1 MAATLELIAGFLTNQ
16 EIEFFHDEDEEVIVT
31 GFQTEQYSNDELN
44 KKLPMLIQL
53 EEEGRFIKIFA
64 PKCYMCPEEANRAA
78 VMQTLLM
85 VSWKTKMIQF
95 EFDASDGEIRAII
108 EFPLEDADLTEAQL
122 MRAVKALVQ
131 IVDRF
136 HPVIQLAL
144 DEGVI
149 EFPTDANPLEALQ
162 DLFHQFEGMLEELG
176 IDLDEIEEDIRSD
189 APIVTSEKPDLEES
203 DDDDDEYI

>member
-85 VSWKTKMIQF
+85 VSWKTKMIQ
-95 EFDASDGEIRAII
+95 SSSNKH
-108 EFPLEDADLTEAQL
+108 L
-122 MRAVKALVQ
+122 
-131 IVDRF
+131 
-136 HPVIQLAL
+136 
-144 DEGVI
+144 
-149 EFPTDANPLEALQ
+149 
-162 DLFHQFEGMLEELG
+162 
-176 IDLDEIEEDIRSD
+176 
-189 APIVTSEKPDLEES
+189 
-203 DDDDDEYI
+203 

>member
-1 MAATLELIAGFLTNQ
+1 MAATLEQISKFLMNQ
-16 EIEFFHDEDEEVIVT
+16 DIEFFHDEVEEVIVT
-31 GFQTEQYSNDELN
+31 GFQTEQYSNEDLN

-53 EEEGRFIKIFA
+53 EEDGRFLKIFA
-64 PKCYMCPEEANRAA
+64 PKCYMCEEEVHRPA

-108 EFPLEDADLTEAQL
+108 EFPLEDAELTEAQL

-136 HPVIQLAL
+136 HPVIQHAL

-149 EFPTDANPLEALQ
+149 EFPPDTNPLDALQ
-162 DLFHQFEGMLEELG
+162 ELFQQFEGMLEELG
-176 IDLDEIEEDIRSD
+176 IDLEEIEEDIRSD
-189 APIVTSEKPDLEES
+189 SVPFQEVES
-203 DDDDDEYI
+203 DDDEYI